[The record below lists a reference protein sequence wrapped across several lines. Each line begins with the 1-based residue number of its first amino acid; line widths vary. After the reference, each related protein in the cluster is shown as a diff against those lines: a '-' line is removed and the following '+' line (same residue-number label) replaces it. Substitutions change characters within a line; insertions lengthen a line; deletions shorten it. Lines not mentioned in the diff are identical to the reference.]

1 MMTAVMA
8 MTHERRPGPSAA
20 GALAALLLLGSLAG
34 CTDGLLKSDAPVAD
48 TYRLAAVP
56 EAAAQPATP
65 LPFAIIVQRPRASV
79 ALDTDRIA
87 VVAAGSRFDY
97 YSAAQWAEP
106 APQML
111 QQQLVAALVA
121 TGQFG
126 GGVFAAP
133 ARVPAE
139 LLLDVELRRFEAA
152 TNGAD
157 SANPGASPVAHVQA
171 QFSVI
176 DSRRG
181 TRVTSFVADAAVP
194 ATANRLSAVVAA
206 FDQANAQVLRDA
218 GAQVQA
224 AVAALPAP

>member
-1 MMTAVMA
+1 MTVMR
-8 MTHERRPGPSAA
+8 T
-20 GALAALLLLGSLAG
+20 LAAIVLLSAGLAG
-34 CTDGLLKSDAPVAD
+34 CTGSLLQSDAPPAD
-48 TYRLAAVP
+48 TYRLALPAS
-56 EAAAQPATP
+56 AATP
-65 LPFAIIVQRPRASV
+65 TATALPLAIIVQRPRAPA

-87 VVAAGSRFDY
+87 VSAAGNRFDY

-111 QQQLVAALVA
+111 QQQLVSALGA

-126 GGVFAAP
+126 GGLFAAP

-139 LLLDVELRRFEAA
+139 LLLDVELRRFEAV
-152 TNGAD
+152 TTGAD
-157 SANPGASPVAHVQA
+157 AAASGSPPVAHVQA
-171 QFSVI
+171 QVSLI

-181 TRVTSFVADAAVP
+181 VRITSFVTDAAVP

-206 FDQANAQVLRDA
+206 FNQADAQVLGDVTA
-218 GAQVQA
+218 KVQA

>member
-1 MMTAVMA
+1 MTVV
-8 MTHERRPGPSAA
+8 R
-20 GALAALLLLGSLAG
+20 ALVAIVLVSGGLAG
-34 CTDGLLKSDAPVAD
+34 CTGNLLQSDAPVAD
-48 TYRLAAVP
+48 TYRLALPQSAVTQ
-56 EAAAQPATP
+56 AATALP
-65 LPFAIIVQRPRASV
+65 LAIIVQRPRAPA

-87 VVAAGSRFDY
+87 VSAAGNRFDY

-111 QQQLVAALVA
+111 QQQLVGALDA

-139 LLLDVELRRFEAA
+139 LLLDVELRRFEAVTSGEDA
-152 TNGAD
+152 AASG
-157 SANPGASPVAHVQA
+157 SSPVAHVQA
-171 QFSVI
+171 QVSLI

-181 TRVTSFVADAAVP
+181 VRITSFVADAAVP
-194 ATANRLSAVVAA
+194 ATANRLAAVVAA
-206 FDQANAQVLRDA
+206 FNQANAQVLGEVSA
-218 GAQVQA
+218 KVQA

>member
-1 MMTAVMA
+1 MNVM
-8 MTHERRPGPSAA
+8 R
-20 GALAALLLLGSLAG
+20 ALAAIVLASVGLAG
-34 CTDGLLKSDAPVAD
+34 CTGSLLQSDAPVAD
-48 TYRLAAVP
+48 TYRLALPASAVTP
-56 EAAAQPATP
+56 VATALP
-65 LPFAIIVQRPRASV
+65 LAIIVQRPRAPA

-87 VVAAGSRFDY
+87 VSAAGNRFDY

-111 QQQLVAALVA
+111 QQQLVSALGA

-139 LLLDVELRRFEAA
+139 LMLDVELRRFEAV
-152 TNGAD
+152 TTGAD
-157 SANPGASPVAHVQA
+157 AAASGSSPVAHVQA
-171 QFSVI
+171 QVSLI

-181 TRVTSFVADAAVP
+181 VRITSFVADAAVP

-206 FDQANAQVLRDA
+206 FNQANAQVLGDVTA
-218 GAQVQA
+218 KVQA
-224 AVAALPAP
+224 AVAALPVP